1 MKKWILLFLI
11 TAFCLCACKKEELEE
26 SLADKKDPHA
36 YLASLKDKP
45 SKEDDVFIVANDG
58 TYNEELLD
66 AFLEKCEKKEDCDL
80 LIARYTIEGDVI
92 YELLVY
98 TGTYSLY
105 TDNSR
110 DAYKGS
116 DIKDETRKYL
126 YEYSYQKEEE
136 YGDGKGTEESRFL
149 FMSDKDL
156 QSIEEV
162 ESELEKMMNNQ
173 ENDLVIVF
181 SDSRKVK

>member
-1 MKKWILLFLI
+1 MKKWIILFLI
-11 TAFCLCACKKEELEE
+11 AVLCLGSCKKEEPKEE
-26 SLADKKDPHA
+26 IADKKDPHA

-80 LIARYTIEGDVI
+80 VIARYTIEGDVI

-116 DIKDETRKYL
+116 DIEDERRKYL

-149 FMSDKDL
+149 FLSDKEL
-156 QSIEEV
+156 QSDKEV
-162 ESELEKMMNNQ
+162 QSEFEKMWSGL
-173 ENDLVIVF
+173 ESDLVIVF
-181 SDSRKVK
+181 SDFKRVG